1 MTAQQVEPYYELGG
15 YAAKLGSVQM
25 TKKASYQTV

>member
-1 MTAQQVEPYYELGG
+1 MTAQQVEPYYELGDFV
-15 YAAKLGSVQM
+15 AKFGSAQM